1 MKNFV
6 NWMCLFSIM
15 VLVLQVMVHIN
26 KEAILELNKKNKKV
40 RRSKNVNIGIGNT
53 TVEEKYNYYQR
64 KIAK

>member
-15 VLVLQVMVHIN
+15 VLILQVMVHIN
-26 KEAILELNKKNKKV
+26 KEVILELNKKNKKNK
-40 RRSKNVNIGIGNT
+40 RSKRVNVSVENT
-53 TVEEKYNYYQR
+53 SVEEKCNYYQR

>member
-40 RRSKNVNIGIGNT
+40 RRSKDVNVGIGNT
-53 TVEEKYNYYQR
+53 DIEEKYNYYQR

>member
-40 RRSKNVNIGIGNT
+40 RRSKDVNIDIGNT